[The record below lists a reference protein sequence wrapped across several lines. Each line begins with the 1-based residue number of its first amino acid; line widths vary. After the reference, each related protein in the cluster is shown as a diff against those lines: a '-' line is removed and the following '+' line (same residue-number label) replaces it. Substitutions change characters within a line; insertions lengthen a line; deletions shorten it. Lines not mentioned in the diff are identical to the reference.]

1 MVPRNSPNI
10 KEKICKRYYQH
21 PNWNSLVYSDYRE
34 SITSEDL
41 HVHRDATAVVPC
53 STEQYFI
60 VIHVVV
66 IQPQEISQ
74 GLETSKSQNLFRK
87 EKNFGKK
94 WY

>member
-1 MVPRNSPNI
+1 M
-10 KEKICKRYYQH
+10 
-21 PNWNSLVYSDYRE
+21 
-34 SITSEDL
+34 
-41 HVHRDATAVVPC
+41 HRDATAVVPC

-74 GLETSKSQNLFRK
+74 GLEISKSQNLFRK

-94 WY
+94 